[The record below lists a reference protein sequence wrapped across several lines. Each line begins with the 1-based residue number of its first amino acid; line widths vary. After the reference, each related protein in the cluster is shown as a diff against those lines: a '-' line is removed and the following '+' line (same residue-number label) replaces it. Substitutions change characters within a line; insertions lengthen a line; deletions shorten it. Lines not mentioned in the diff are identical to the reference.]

1 MDIPPAPET
10 KWIVYGGSYSGNL
23 AAWMRYRY
31 PDIVFAAV
39 PSSAPVEMRYNFHQ
53 YFETIRR
60 YAPKHCVSSIQQVV
74 RYVDHILFSPFSESK
89 QRMKE
94 TFGLQDLEHD
104 DDFAESELYNSIYHP
119 LLLMLSRCSPILPT
133 WTMARNDTNRE
144 SIC

>member
-1 MDIPPAPET
+1 MDLPPAPET

-60 YAPKHCVSSIQQVV
+60 YAPTHCVSSIQQVV
-74 RYVDHILFSPFSESK
+74 RYVDHIIFSPFSEPK

-94 TFGLQDLEHD
+94 TFGLQDLAHD
-104 DDFAESELYNSIYHP
+104 DDFAESELYDTIRCSYY
-119 LLLMLSRCSPILPT
+119 LLLIMLLRLQHYRSHLDFGKR
-133 WTMARNDTNRE
+133 
-144 SIC
+144 